1 MLSVQ
6 TVPATA
12 RWSSAMVR
20 PIRKPAKDECFSDM
34 QEVVQLLRFANHVQG
49 LDEER
54 LFQRQRL
61 RSGESVF
68 RMGESFDGLYVV
80 RLGALKTSITQGDGN
95 EHVLAFP
102 MQGDLLGF
110 DGVCQNH
117 YLTEVVALTDCDL
130 IKLPAEELF
139 APGYGCNEIERMAYW
154 AMSREVVQ
162 EQAAYAISH
171 TAKAEARV
179 ARFIRLQSDRFA
191 AMGYSPSWFTL
202 PMTRRDIGNHL
213 NVTLETVSR
222 AFSALHQ
229 QNIIQVD
236 KREIKI
242 IDPQALREYEG

>member
-6 TVPATA
+6 TAAATA
-12 RWSSAMVR
+12 RWSFSTDKSFR
-20 PIRKPAKDECFSDM
+20 QPSRETCFSDA
-34 QEVVQLLRFANHVQG
+34 QEVMQLLRFVSHVPG

-54 LFQRQRL
+54 QFPRQRL
-61 RSGESVF
+61 RTGQSAF
-68 RMGESFDGLYVV
+68 RMGEAFDGLYVV
-80 RLGALKTSITQGDGN
+80 RLGALKTTITQDDGS

-102 MQGDLLGF
+102 MRGDLLGF

-117 YLTEVVALTDCDL
+117 YLSEVVALTDCDL
-130 IKLPAEELF
+130 IKLPAKELF
-139 APGYGCNEIERMAYW
+139 SPGHGCNEIERMAYW

-162 EQAAYAISH
+162 EQTTYAISH

-179 ARFIRLQSDRFA
+179 ARFIRFQSKRFA
-191 AMGYSPSWFTL
+191 AMGYSPSRFTL

-229 QNIIQVD
+229 LGIIEVNKRDINIID
-236 KREIKI
+236 S
-242 IDPQALREYEG
+242 QALREFEG